1 MLQDG
6 GNNAGQPLPA
16 LSFSLELKAALCA
29 QPVKLCVAASL
40 GRTPFGDQKTLV
52 FQAMKCGVQRALLD
66 LQRIFRDHLDAL
78 RNRISVNRSERDDTK
93 NEQVQRSLGKVEFG
107 WSRHTCFFYIYTTMC
122 RRERCDLT
130 SGPAKPLSVPK
141 SEPPGPKNRLF
152 GHVPQVSTSELAV
165 TYSFTSTSR
174 KRSQARS
181 LPGSTG
187 WNGVALAV
195 GFGLLAAGVSVN
207 AYFMRPLGRWRT
219 KDLIDFGIVASS
231 SE

>member
-29 QPVKLCVAASL
+29 QPVKLCVTASL

-93 NEQVQRSLGKVEFG
+93 NEQVQRSLGKVKFG

-130 SGPAKPLSVPK
+130 SGPAKPVSVPK
-141 SEPPGPKNRLF
+141 SKPHGLKNRLCRTCAP
-152 GHVPQVSTSELAV
+152 GLNERVGDDLLIYKYKPQEIAG
-165 TYSFTSTSR
+165 
-174 KRSQARS
+174 S
-181 LPGSTG
+181 LLTWKHRVERGGPRGRIRPAGRGSIG
-187 WNGVALAV
+187 QR
-195 GFGLLAAGVSVN
+195 LLHAASP
-207 AYFMRPLGRWRT
+207 AMAD
-219 KDLIDFGIVASS
+219 K
-231 SE
+231 